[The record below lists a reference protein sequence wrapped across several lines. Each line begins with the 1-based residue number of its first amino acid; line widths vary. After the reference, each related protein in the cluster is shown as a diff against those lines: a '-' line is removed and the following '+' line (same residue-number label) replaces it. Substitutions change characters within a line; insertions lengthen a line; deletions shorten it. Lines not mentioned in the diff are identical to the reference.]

1 MPVAV
6 AAVWTRS
13 VPLLRRSP
21 MLPGTPHTFIGS
33 TTFSVADLE
42 CAHCRRAI
50 TEEVTAVP
58 GVDSVTV
65 DLAAGTVTVTA
76 SVPLDRADITAALE
90 EAGHRLL
97 P

>member
-1 MPVAV
+1 
-6 AAVWTRS
+6 
-13 VPLLRRSP
+13 

-33 TTFSVADLE
+33 TTFAVAALE

-50 TEEVTAVP
+50 AEEVAAVP

-65 DLAAGTVTVTA
+65 DPATGTVTVTT
-76 SVPLDRADITAALE
+76 SVPLDRADIAAALE